1 MDKHK
6 EIIVALI
13 AAVGVVG
20 AAWVTAHKEEPKPQ
34 TPQTEIKQGDNSS
47 INGSFNSS
55 KTTYENNFTDINNS
69 KIDVNQGNVYNGAKA
84 K

>member
-34 TPQTEIKQGDNSS
+34 TPQTKSKQGDNSS
-47 INGSFNSS
+47 ISGSFNNS
-55 KTTYENNFTDINNS
+55 KTTYENNFTDINS
-69 KIDVNQGNVYNGAKA
+69 SQIEVKQGNVYNGSNK
-84 K
+84 